1 MSFVPTTTTTKTKK
15 KKIVDARVRETVIIH
30 QTLYMIHDIK
40 HDVNNDENDNDDAHI
55 QIYETMTQHLK
66 TSEDVKTVKLGR
78 RNNFEIC
85 NYIL

>member
-1 MSFVPTTTTTKTKK
+1 
-15 KKIVDARVRETVIIH
+15 
-30 QTLYMIHDIK
+30 MIHDIK

-78 RNNFEIC
+78 RNNLKFAIIFYEMRIRLVVMWLTTV
-85 NYIL
+85 NGQHYSINGTTTK